1 MKPFDNSG
9 GASFA
14 VRKGKDGSDQPWCQS
29 CISWSQKGIRLQ
41 TTLRSCGQLTVTV
54 PKSER
59 ICAEAQNSAAA
70 PAVSS
75 GAAVRLTSGV
85 ASTPSVPS
93 MGANVAAYAADPSA
107 AQLDHAHEYV

>member
-1 MKPFDNSG
+1 VAHHSQCGKAKTAAINLGVNPAYRGLRKVFTFKPT
-9 GASFA
+9 
-14 VRKGKDGSDQPWCQS
+14 
-29 CISWSQKGIRLQ
+29 LQ
-41 TTLRSCGQLTVTV
+41 SCGQLTVTV

-59 ICAEAQNSAAA
+59 MYTEAQNSAAA

-85 ASTPSVPS
+85 ASTPFVPS

-107 AQLDHAHEYV
+107 AQLDHAHE